1 MPAFHGTLLRRMAAM
16 AKRITLPRLSPT
28 HTRARIDEWCVRD
41 GDLVEAYTIVLKVTP
56 SSDLTTVQM
65 TKEDNEEPLPP
76 LQMSIDTQDEGVVR
90 NLRTDLVGT
99 WVDVDTELGLIV
111 EEEEEVG
118 DYKIDGNWLW
128 QAYNE

>member
-1 MPAFHGTLLRRMAAM
+1 MPSFHCTTRTAMRIVMA

-41 GDLVEAYTIVLKVTP
+41 GDPVEAYTIVLKVTP

-65 TKEDNEEPLPP
+65 TTTTADDAEPPL

-111 EEEEEVG
+111 EG
-118 DYKIDGNWLW
+118 GGGWGLQN
-128 QAYNE
+128 